1 MEFWIYI
8 AAGGAT
14 FLVVWA
20 VTDMYREFMHGG
32 AFLEGPS
39 SEMRFLPFR
48 YTLPLARAAGV
59 PLARYAAG
67 LEMRKKADESSSV
80 YLAFRTK
87 IFKLLMAAGNPG
99 PMTPDEFGG
108 LMIVWTL
115 IGFILGLA
123 TWGMV
128 QTLDPQ
134 DLPRLLLVAIVQG
147 SILLIPALPILG
159 FFLPLIW
166 LRDTIRTRHTA
177 MRKKL
182 PYALDLLTLGV
193 EAGLDFTAALRRI
206 VDKLG
211 HNPLSEEFARM
222 LQEILMGKNRAEALR
237 DLGQRNNLID
247 LTSVVSALV
256 QADELGAPLGPILR
270 IQSEQIRVKR
280 AQYAEEA
287 AMKAP
292 VKVIFPLA
300 FCIFPAT
307 LLIIIGPMAIRY
319 VPVLLGTGE

>member
-1 MEFWIYI
+1 MNEIWIY
-8 AAGGAT
+8 AAVGGAT
-14 FLVVWA
+14 FMVVWSI
-20 VTDMYREFMHGG
+20 TDMYREYMRGG
-32 AFLEGPS
+32 AFLDGPS
-39 SEMRFLPFR
+39 TEMQFLPFK

-67 LEMRKKADESSSV
+67 LEVRKQADESSSL
-80 YLAFRTK
+80 YLAFRQK
-87 IFKLLMAAGNPG
+87 VFKLLMAAGNPG

-108 LMIVWTL
+108 LMIVWSI
-115 IGFILGLA
+115 IGLVTGIA
-123 TWGMV
+123 TWGLT
-128 QTLDPQ
+128 QTLDPE
-134 DLPRLLLVAIVQG
+134 DLPRLIYVAVTQG
-147 SILLIPALPILG
+147 SILLIPAFPLLG
-159 FFLPLIW
+159 FLLPLLW
-166 LRDTIRTRHTA
+166 LRDTIRGRHGK

-211 HNPLSEEFARM
+211 RNPLSEEFARM

-270 IQSEQIRVKR
+270 IQSDQIRVKR

-292 VKVIFPLA
+292 VKIIFPLA

-307 LLIIIGPMAIRY
+307 ILIIVGPMAIRY
-319 VPVLLGTGE
+319 APILLGQG

>member
-1 MEFWIYI
+1 VENWIYI
-8 AAGGAT
+8 AVGGAT

-20 VTDMYREFMHGG
+20 VADMYREYMHFG
-32 AFLEGPS
+32 AFIEGPS
-39 SEMRFLPFR
+39 TEMSFLPFK

-67 LEMRKKADESSSV
+67 LELQKKADESSSI
-80 YLAFRTK
+80 YLAFRQK
-87 IFKLLMAAGNPG
+87 VSKLLMSAGNPG

-108 LMIVWTL
+108 LMIVWTV
-115 IGFILGLA
+115 IGALAGTGSWGLA
-123 TWGMV
+123 
-128 QTLDPQ
+128 QSLDPG
-134 DLPRLLLVAIVQG
+134 DLPRLFFVVVTEG
-147 SILLIPALPILG
+147 SVLLIPGFIILG
-159 FFLPLIW
+159 FFLPMLW
-166 LRDTIRTRHTA
+166 LRDTIRVRHLI

-211 HNPLSEEFARM
+211 RNPLSEEFARM

-237 DLGQRNNLID
+237 DLGDRNNLID
-247 LTSVVSALV
+247 LSSVVSALV

-270 IQSEQIRVKR
+270 IQAEQIRVKR
-280 AQYAEEA
+280 GLYAEEA

-292 VKVIFPLA
+292 VKIIFPLA

-307 LLIIIGPMAIRY
+307 ILIIIGPMAIRY
-319 VPVLLGTGE
+319 APVLFGGG